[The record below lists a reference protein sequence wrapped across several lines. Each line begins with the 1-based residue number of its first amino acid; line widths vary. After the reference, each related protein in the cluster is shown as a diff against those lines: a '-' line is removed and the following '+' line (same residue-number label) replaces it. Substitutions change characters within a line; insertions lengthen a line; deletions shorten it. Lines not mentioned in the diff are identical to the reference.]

1 MAQTLALGLSQSN
14 ILLPAFQPHIIP
26 KSSEAFRIAERRSAV
41 FESSITGGVQKLVPI
56 SARYVCSLKSRDKE
70 NDEFVQDLRVPEEW
84 MLPSSA
90 LQESEWL
97 GINLKKW
104 LDDEYCPEIANEE
117 ISKRCAKVY
126 YYCLMEK
133 QADLGEILMQ
143 MVRNLETFSFKESFH
158 GAFSASNA
166 AVHLITMRIQAT
178 EETQKREH

>member
-1 MAQTLALGLSQSN
+1 MAQTLGLGFNQSN
-14 ILLPAFQPHIIP
+14 IPLFALQPHLIP
-26 KSSEAFRIAERRSAV
+26 KSSEAFLIAKKRNTV
-41 FESSITGGVQKLVPI
+41 FESSITAGAQKSVPI
-56 SARYVCSLKSRDKE
+56 SARFVCSLKSGDKE

-84 MLPSSA
+84 MLPSPA

-97 GINLKKW
+97 RINLQKW

-143 MVRNLETFSFKESFH
+143 MIRNLETFSFKESFH

-166 AVHLITMRIQAT
+166 AVHLITMRIQAI
-178 EETQKREH
+178 EETQRRKH